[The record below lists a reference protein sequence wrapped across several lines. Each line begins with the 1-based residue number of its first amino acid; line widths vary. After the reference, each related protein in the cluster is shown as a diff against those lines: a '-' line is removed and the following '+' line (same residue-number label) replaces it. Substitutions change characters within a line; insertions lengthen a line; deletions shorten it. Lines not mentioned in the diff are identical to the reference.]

1 MAVRQSPTVR
11 RRRLGTELRRLREY
25 AGITLEQA
33 AEYLKCSTSKIS
45 RMENARV
52 PARIIDVQALC
63 RLYRADDERCEK
75 LAQLARDG
83 KNPDW
88 WQSFD
93 SSVPDWFE
101 TFLGMEAAAS
111 TIRTYEIQLIP
122 GLLQTEG
129 YMRALLDHALH
140 RSVQH
145 TERTVSLRQSRQRM
159 LHADKECTY
168 WAIVSEAAL
177 CRMVGGPAVM
187 RDQLLHVAEMAE
199 LDNVTVQV
207 IPNDLGAHPAMG
219 MPFVILGFPEV
230 DDPDVVFLDHLT
242 GALYLEKPPEVA
254 AYDRAFSHL
263 IATALPPRQSVDLIR
278 STGKKIE

>member
-1 MAVRQSPTVR
+1 MPVRQSTTVR

-25 AGITLEQA
+25 AGITLETA
-33 AEYLKCSTSKIS
+33 AEYLHCSTSKIS

-63 RLYRADDERCEK
+63 RLYHADDALSEK
-75 LAQLARDG
+75 LAQLARDA
-83 KNPDW
+83 KHPDW

-93 SSVPDWFE
+93 EAVPDWFE

-111 TIRTYEIQLIP
+111 SIRTYEIQLVP

-129 YMRALLDHALH
+129 YMRALLEHSLH
-140 RSVQH
+140 RSAQH
-145 TERTVSLRQSRQRM
+145 TERTVSLRQSRQMM

-177 CRMVGGPAVM
+177 DRLVGGPAVM

-219 MPFVILGFPEV
+219 TPFVILGFPEV
-230 DDPDVVFLDHLT
+230 EDPDVVFLDHLT

-263 IATALPPRQSVDLIR
+263 IATALPPKQSVELIR
-278 STGKKIE
+278 ARGKNIE